1 MKTKIFIYYIIT
13 AAFFATMLGCNTP
26 PDPKY
31 LKDGKQYGVTDGL
44 FRERW
49 WNFYERGSSFLE
61 GGFFKEA
68 AEDYREAIKQ
78 RDKDQRRARTYG
90 MHFVDYFPHRD
101 LGVALHNM
109 GSHEEARKE
118 LEYSLATTETGK
130 AKFYLNKVR
139 RAIVE
144 KSGSDTAAPS
154 ISLADLGGEVTNSF
168 KMDLKGE
175 VEDDSYAEKISVND
189 VPLFI
194 ELSAKKIPFSR
205 KLRLKKGLNEI
216 SVKTT
221 DLLGKVSEKK
231 VKVIGDYQGPML
243 NVKNFADGQEVAEN
257 KVVLSGSLADA
268 TGVTTLKINDQ
279 VLAYNKE
286 REVDFTFTVQL
297 EEGTNK
303 INFAATDM
311 AGNTTLAQLDLVYV
325 PQMAKEKLSPSYA
338 YRQNQPIRVAL
349 QGSGVLDTGENR
361 YYAAV
366 QRVGK
371 FRLNLKDLVDTQT
384 VYYDTIYI
392 DGSVTGLK
400 EVQTVKINGEELFVL
415 PGRTLFF
422 NQLVELSEGDNK
434 IIIEVVDAAG
444 NTATKEVNIKRE
456 IPKVH
461 QIGSRMSIAVM
472 PFDIKGQEAGVAD
485 IVYDNLIDSFF
496 EQDRFSIV
504 SRGAELEKVLQEL
517 KLSETDLVD
526 KSKAVKVGRLVA
538 AEAILMGSVRETA
551 GSLEIYAR
559 LVNTETSTLL
569 DSKDVY
575 TQDKEI
581 SQIQYI
587 TNGLALKFKH
597 SFPLIEGTVIKV
609 EGNNIYADFG
619 TLQNIKKEM
628 KFIVFR
634 EGEKI
639 IHPITGKVLGSDSEE
654 IGIATV
660 VNVFEDM
667 SLGKLVSD
675 ADVSN
680 IKVKDLIITK

>member
-1 MKTKIFIYYIIT
+1 MKNTLFICYLT
-13 AAFFATMLGCNTP
+13 CAVLLASLLGCNTP
-26 PDPKY
+26 PDPRY
-31 LKDGKQYGVTDGL
+31 FKDGKQYGVTKGL

-61 GGFFKEA
+61 GGFFAEA
-68 AEDYREAIKQ
+68 AADFREAIKQ
-78 RDKDQRRARTYG
+78 RDRDQRRARTYG

-101 LGVALHNM
+101 LGVALHEL
-109 GSHEEARKE
+109 GRHEEARKE
-118 LEYSLATTETGK
+118 LKYSLASCETGK

-139 RAIVE
+139 KAIVE
-144 KSGSDTAAPS
+144 QAGSDTAAPS
-154 ISLADLGGEVTNSF
+154 ISLADLGGAVTNDF
-168 KMDLKGE
+168 KIDIKGE
-175 VEDDSYAEKISVND
+175 VEDDSYAEKVSVND
-189 VPLFI
+189 DPLFV
-194 ELSAKKIPFSR
+194 ELSAKKLPFAK
-205 KLRLKKGLNEI
+205 KLKLKKGLNEI
-216 SVKTT
+216 RVKTT

-231 VKVIGDYQGPML
+231 IKMIGDYQGPML
-243 NVKNFADGQEVAEN
+243 NVKNYADGQEVAEN
-257 KVVLSGSLADA
+257 KVVLSGALADA
-268 TGVTTLKINDQ
+268 TGVTTLKVNDQ

-286 REVDFTFTVQL
+286 REVDFTFTVEL

-303 INFAATDM
+303 ISMAATDI
-311 AGNTTLAQLDLVYV
+311 AGNTTMAQLDLIYV
-325 PQMAKEKLSPSYA
+325 PRLAKDKLSPSYA
-338 YRQNQPIRVAL
+338 HRQNRPIRMAL

-366 QRVGK
+366 ERVGK

-384 VYYDTIYI
+384 VYYDTMYI

-400 EVQTVKINGEELFVL
+400 EVRTVKINGEELFVM
-415 PGRTLFF
+415 PGRTLYF
-422 NQLVELSEGDNK
+422 NQLIELAEGDNK
-434 IIIEVVDAAG
+434 VVVEVADAAG
-444 NTATKEVNIKRE
+444 NTAKKEINIKRE

-461 QIGSRMSIAVM
+461 QIGNRMNIAIL
-472 PFDIKGQEAGVAD
+472 PFDIKGQEAGSAD
-485 IVYDNLIDSFF
+485 IVYDNLVDSFF
-496 EQDRFSIV
+496 EQQRFGIV

-517 KLSETDLVD
+517 KLSETELVD

-551 GSLEIYAR
+551 GSLEVYAR

-569 DSKDVY
+569 DAKDVY
-575 TQDKEI
+575 TQDKEM

-587 TNGLALKFKH
+587 TSGLALKFKH

-609 EGNNIYADFG
+609 DGKEIYADFG
-619 TLQNIKKEM
+619 TIQHIKKEM

-639 IHPITGKVLGSDSEE
+639 IHPVTGKVLGSDSEE
-654 IGIATV
+654 IGVATV

-675 ADVSN
+675 IDPSN

>member
-1 MKTKIFIYYIIT
+1 M
-13 AAFFATMLGCNTP
+13 
-26 PDPKY
+26 
-31 LKDGKQYGVTDGL
+31 
-44 FRERW
+44 
-49 WNFYERGSSFLE
+49 
-61 GGFFKEA
+61 
-68 AEDYREAIKQ
+68 
-78 RDKDQRRARTYG
+78 
-90 MHFVDYFPHRD
+90 
-101 LGVALHNM
+101 
-109 GSHEEARKE
+109 
-118 LEYSLATTETGK
+118 
-130 AKFYLNKVR
+130 
-139 RAIVE
+139 
-144 KSGSDTAAPS
+144 
-154 ISLADLGGEVTNSF
+154 
-168 KMDLKGE
+168 
-175 VEDDSYAEKISVND
+175 
-189 VPLFI
+189 
-194 ELSAKKIPFSR
+194 
-205 KLRLKKGLNEI
+205 
-216 SVKTT
+216 
-221 DLLGKVSEKK
+221 
-231 VKVIGDYQGPML
+231 
-243 NVKNFADGQEVAEN
+243 
-257 KVVLSGSLADA
+257 
-268 TGVTTLKINDQ
+268 
-279 VLAYNKE
+279 
-286 REVDFTFTVQL
+286 
-297 EEGTNK
+297 
-303 INFAATDM
+303 
-311 AGNTTLAQLDLVYV
+311 
-325 PQMAKEKLSPSYA
+325 
-338 YRQNQPIRVAL
+338 
-349 QGSGVLDTGENR
+349 
-361 YYAAV
+361 
-366 QRVGK
+366 
-371 FRLNLKDLVDTQT
+371 
-384 VYYDTIYI
+384 
-392 DGSVTGLK
+392 
-400 EVQTVKINGEELFVL
+400 L